1 MIFEAEKIKE
11 LRTLFKYF
19 KMHKLN
25 MVLSIVY
32 MLIAGLIGL
41 LTPWVLRIAIDS
53 IKTETIPFHLL
64 KFSSFLMGIVII
76 QGIFRF
82 YIRKILIGVSRKIEY
97 SLRIDLFA
105 HIQTLD
111 LFYFTENQ
119 TGSIMALL
127 TNDIDAVRNF
137 LGPGIMNLFD
147 TIFVFF
153 STLIVMFLIN
163 YKLTL
168 FSLVAIPV
176 LPFIVWKLSSIIYE
190 RSKKSQEQYAVVSAR
205 TQESFSGI
213 KVVKS
218 FTQEQNEINE
228 FSILNREFIKRNL
241 SLARARAVFWPVM
254 ILIGGI
260 GSLIVLYAGGRQVI
274 ANEISLGE
282 FVQFSAYIMIITW
295 PLISLG
301 WVINLIQR
309 GGASMGRINEVFR
322 RKPVIKSP
330 DNPVPVSKIMGNLK
344 FENIYFNYP
353 KTTEQAYLAFKSKEF
368 EKEQID
374 EAGQPLFKDSSP
386 EPISSEILDEDMKDE
401 KELIDPYIQNLYD
414 GSDKKQD
421 NITNVS
427 NIMSTDDK
435 NIRYILNNI
444 NFEIRKGMTMGLTGL
459 TGSGKTSLVN
469 LIPRLY
475 DPDFGK
481 VLIDGNDIRQIPLEL
496 LRKSIGFVTQEP
508 FLFSKSIK
516 DNIIFGREFLF
527 ECIPPEELNIMI
539 ESAAKT
545 AMLHDEIIG
554 FPHGYETIIGERG
567 VTLSGGQKQR
577 LAIARAVITEPSIL
591 ILDDSFSSVDTQTEE
606 LILRSLKEKTK
617 DITTILISHRISTI
631 KDADLIIVMDNG
643 SISEIGPHST
653 LIKKTGIYKRLYLQ
667 QQLSLELEDEI
678 EEI

>member
-1 MIFEAEKIKE
+1 M
-11 LRTLFKYF
+11 T
-19 KMHKLN
+19 
-25 MVLSIVY
+25 LSILCI
-32 MLIAGLIGL
+32 LIAGLTGL

-53 IKTETIPFHLL
+53 IEAETISSHLL
-64 KFSSFLMGIVII
+64 KFSSILIGIVII

-82 YIRKILIGVSRKIEY
+82 YMRKILIGVSRKIEY
-97 SLRIDLFA
+97 SLRVDLFA

-111 LFYFTENQ
+111 IFYFTENQ

-127 TNDIDAVRNF
+127 TNDLDAVRNF

-153 STLIVMFLIN
+153 STLIVMFIIN

-168 FSLVAIPV
+168 YSLVAIPV
-176 LPFIVWKLSSIIYE
+176 LPLIVWKLSSIIYE
-190 RSKKSQEQYAVVSAR
+190 RSKKSQEQYAAVSAR

-228 FSILNREFIKRNL
+228 FAILNKEFIKRNL

-254 ILIGGI
+254 ILVGGI
-260 GSLIVLYAGGRQVI
+260 GSLIVLYAGGVQVI
-274 ANEISLGE
+274 GNEISLGE
-282 FVQFSAYIMIITW
+282 FVQFSAYIMTITW

-322 RKPVIKSP
+322 REPVIKSP
-330 DNPVPVSKIMGNLK
+330 ESPALISKINGKLK
-344 FENIYFNYP
+344 FENIYFSYP
-353 KTTEQAYLAFKSKEF
+353 KTAEQAYLAFKSKEF
-368 EKEQID
+368 ENEQINETD
-374 EAGQPLFKDSSP
+374 KSLFGDSSP
-386 EPISSEILDEDMKDE
+386 EPIRSEVLSEDMKNE
-401 KELIDPYIQNLYD
+401 KGLSDPYTQNLYID
-414 GSDKKQD
+414 SDKKQD
-421 NITNVS
+421 SMPDTSDIINAH
-427 NIMSTDDK
+427 DK
-435 NIRYILNNI
+435 NIRYVLNNI
-444 NFEIRKGMTMGLTGL
+444 NFEIGKGMTLGLTGL
-459 TGSGKTSLVN
+459 TGSGKTSLIN

-475 DPDFGK
+475 DPTFGK
-481 VLIDGNDIRQIPLEL
+481 VLIDDISVKKIPLEL
-496 LRKSIGFVTQEP
+496 LRSNIGIVTQEP

-516 DNIIFGREFLF
+516 DNIIFGKEYLL
-527 ECIPPEELNIMI
+527 EGTAPEELDAKIV
-539 ESAAKT
+539 SAAKT

-554 FPHGYETIIGERG
+554 FPYGYETIIGERG

-577 LAIARAVITEPSIL
+577 LAIARAIITGPPIL

-606 LILRSLKEKTK
+606 LILRSLKEKTR
-617 DITTILISHRISTI
+617 DITVILISHRISTI
-631 KDADLIIVMDNG
+631 RNADLIIVLDSG
-643 SISEIGPHST
+643 RISEIGTHSS

-667 QQLSLELEDEI
+667 QQLSLELDDEI